1 MFKGP
6 SNPLSSQEVRTY
18 ASLVGVQIVYGVL
31 GVVLGDQ
38 LSKGLNPLAFVAYSN
53 GFGALV
59 LSPFA
64 FFLEKKK
71 RPTMSLPL
79 LCQFLLLA
87 LGGVCAFQALLLMGL
102 KNTSPAFA
110 SAMPNLAPG
119 IIFVMAWSL
128 GMEKV
133 DIKSVYSRS
142 KIAGT
147 VICVCGAMAMSFVR
161 GPALSQ
167 LWPSPTSHSQNR
179 EDLLHIFLHEGNSD
193 KRITGCIYLLS
204 AVVIVSSSMILQA
217 ETLKKYPATLS
228 LAAITGILGSI
239 QTAIL
244 QIILDRGINPTTWSV
259 DWRGIVVTVVAGV
272 ICTGVALPVQA
283 WCIQTRGTVFVAIFS
298 PVSTLCSAMLSSLF
312 LGDTFHVGSA
322 MGVLLIFAGLY
333 FVLWGKKEEYNR
345 MNENKSSD
353 DGEQQFT
360 DTRIDN
366 HYHYDNLDMKIP
378 LLQ

>member
-1 MFKGP
+1 MCNGTD
-6 SNPLSSQEVRTY
+6 NYLSRRDLTIY
-18 ASLVGVQIVYGVL
+18 ASLVGVQIGYGVL
-31 GVVLGDQ
+31 SVVMGDQ
-38 LSKGLNPLAFVAYSN
+38 LSKGVNPLTFVAYSN

-64 FFLEKKK
+64 FFMEKRK

-79 LCQFLLLA
+79 FCQFFLLP
-87 LGGVCAFQALLLMGL
+87 LGGVCASQPLLLMGL

-147 VICVCGAMAMSFVR
+147 VICVCGAMAMSFVQ

-167 LWPSPTSHSQNR
+167 LWPSPTAHSQNR
-179 EDLLHIFLHEGNSD
+179 KDLLHIFLHEGNSD

-217 ETLKKYPATLS
+217 QTLKKYPATLS
-228 LAAITGILGSI
+228 LAAITGSLGSI

-259 DWRGIVVTVVAGV
+259 DSSAVVGIAYFGG
-272 ICTGVALPVQA
+272 ICTGVALPVHA
-283 WCIQTRGTVFVAIFS
+283 WCIQRKGPVFVAIFS
-298 PVSTLCSAMLSSLF
+298 PVSTVCSAILSSLF
-312 LGDTFHVGSA
+312 LGDTFHVGSV
-322 MGVLLIFAGLY
+322 MGILLIFTGLY
-333 FVLWGKKEEYNR
+333 FVLWGKKEEFHANAKLLYD
-345 MNENKSSD
+345 E
-353 DGEQQFT
+353 EQQFT
-360 DTRIDN
+360 DARDYN
-366 HYHYDNLDMKIP
+366 CQYDDLDKKIP
-378 LLQ
+378 LLH